1 MAHTIVQTDGA
12 PQAIGPYSQ
21 AISAGNFL
29 FTSGQVALDP
39 VSGQMVGEGNVEVQ
53 TSLAMKNL
61 KAVLSAGGFGIHDV
75 VKTTIFLADMNDFT
89 RVNAI
94 YEEAM
99 DGHRPARSTV
109 EVARLPK
116 DALVEIDAVAVR
128 SA

>member
-12 PQAIGPYSQ
+12 PRAIGPYSQ
-21 AISAGNFL
+21 AILAGNLL

-39 VSGQMVGEGNVEVQ
+39 KKGEMLGDGDVEAQ
-53 TSLAMKNL
+53 TRLAMKNL
-61 KAVLSAGGFGIHDV
+61 KAVLSAGGCSVHDV

-116 DALVEIDAVAVR
+116 DALVEIDAVAVKTG
-128 SA
+128 

>member
-21 AISAGNFL
+21 AICAGNLL

-39 VSGQMVGEGNVEVQ
+39 VTGQMVGEGNVEAQ
-53 TSLAMKNL
+53 TSLAMQNL
-61 KAVLSAGGFGIHDV
+61 KAVLNAGGFAMHDV
-75 VKTTIFLADMNDFT
+75 VKTTIFLADMNDFS

-94 YEEAM
+94 YEAAM

-116 DALVEIDAVAVR
+116 DALVEIDAVAVK